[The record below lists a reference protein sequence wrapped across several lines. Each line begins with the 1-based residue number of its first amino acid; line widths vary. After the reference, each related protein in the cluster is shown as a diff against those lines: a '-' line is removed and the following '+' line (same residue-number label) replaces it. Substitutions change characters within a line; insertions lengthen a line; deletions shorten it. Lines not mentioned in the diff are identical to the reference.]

1 MKNLLRIEELGQFL
15 LAIYLFSQT
24 EYAWWLFPALLL
36 APDISALGYLGGPKL
51 GATIYNIFHHK
62 FVAISLLIAGYYTD
76 HSVWVLIG
84 LILFAH
90 AAMDRIFEY
99 GLKFP
104 NDFKH
109 THLGWIGRK
118 QDDPSA

>member
-1 MKNLLRIEELGQFL
+1 MRNLLRMEELGQFL
-15 LAIYLFSQT
+15 LAIYLYSHT
-24 EYAWWLFPALLL
+24 EYAWWLFPVLLL
-36 APDISALGYLGGPKL
+36 APDLSMLGYLVGPKL

-62 FVAISLLIAGYYTD
+62 FIAISFLIAGYYTD
-76 HSVWVLIG
+76 HSVCVLIG

-90 AAMDRIFEY
+90 ASMDRIFEY

-109 THLGWIGRK
+109 THMGWIGRK
-118 QDDPSA
+118 PAD

>member
-51 GATIYNIFHHK
+51 GATIYNIFH
-62 FVAISLLIAGYYTD
+62 
-76 HSVWVLIG
+76 
-84 LILFAH
+84 
-90 AAMDRIFEY
+90 
-99 GLKFP
+99 
-104 NDFKH
+104 
-109 THLGWIGRK
+109 
-118 QDDPSA
+118 